1 MVLGYSVYALG
12 LWVHGLGR
20 VTPQESRSV
29 SSLKLY
35 RLEREGDAAFG
46 RLRVQLRA
54 RARGLGV
61 RV

>member
-12 LWVHGLGR
+12 LLVHGLGT

-35 RLEREGDAAFG
+35 RLEREGNAAFG
-46 RLRVQLRA
+46 RLGVQFGA
-54 RARGLGV
+54 
-61 RV
+61 